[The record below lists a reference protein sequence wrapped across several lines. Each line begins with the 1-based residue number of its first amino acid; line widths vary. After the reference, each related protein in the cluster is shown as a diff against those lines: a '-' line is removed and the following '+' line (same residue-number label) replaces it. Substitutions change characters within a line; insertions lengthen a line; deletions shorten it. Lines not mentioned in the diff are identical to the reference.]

1 MPRIALGI
9 EYDGSAFRGWQTQPD
24 AVAVQPAVEAALSN
38 VADHPVEVVAA
49 GRTDAGVHA
58 AMQVVHFDTTAQ
70 RTERSWTL
78 GANANLPR
86 QISVLWAREVPDA
99 FHARYSA
106 QARSYRY
113 LILNRVPR
121 PALDFDRV
129 CWVRDPLDAQRMQT
143 AANQLLG
150 EHDFSSFRAAECQS
164 RTPMRR
170 MHEIKVERRGEL
182 LTLDVMANAFLQHMV
197 RNIAGVLIAVGTGE
211 RPVEWVADVLAAR
224 DRRQGGVTAVPQGL
238 YLVGVR
244 YAAALQL
251 PSESTRDWVSPLAI
265 PVATPGPPTVDST
278 DGGVR

>member
-1 MPRIALGI
+1 MSRIALGI
-9 EYDGSAFRGWQTQPD
+9 EYDGSAFRGWQTQMH
-24 AVAVQPAVEAALSN
+24 AVAVQPVIEAALAK

-58 AMQVVHFDTTAQ
+58 AMQVVHFDTTVQ

-78 GANANLPR
+78 GANSNLPKH
-86 QISVLWAREVPDA
+86 ISVLWAREVPEA

-129 CWVRDPLDAQRMQT
+129 CWVRDPLDAPLMQT

-150 EHDFSSFRAAECQS
+150 EHDFSSFRAAECQA
-164 RTPMRR
+164 RTPIRR
-170 MHEIKVERRGEL
+170 MYEIRVERHGEL
-182 LTLDVMANAFLQHMV
+182 VTLDVMANAFLQHMV
-197 RNIAGVLIAVGTGE
+197 RNIAGVLIAVGTGD
-211 RPVEWVADVLAAR
+211 RPVEWVGEVLAAR

-251 PSESTRDWVSPLAI
+251 PSEWTRDWVSPLAI
-265 PVATPGPPTVDST
+265 PVATPST
-278 DGGVR
+278 DAG